1 MEMTDKDKR
10 YSLLLDKQIA
20 QSKKENRSLEF
31 KSNHLEYERIGK
43 YISALSN
50 GACLDGEDFG
60 YLYFGVED
68 KTFFIK
74 GTTFGENEEKA
85 KGQQSLELTLH
96 REITPKINF
105 QFETFHYY
113 GNQRIV
119 RLRIPRAKG
128 EPTMFNWK
136 GYIRVDSNV
145 TSLEQYPEWMSD
157 GEHLGITYRRLS
169 SGSNSK
175 ASPSFC

>member
-68 KTFFIK
+68 KT
-74 GTTFGENEEKA
+74 
-85 KGQQSLELTLH
+85 SL
-96 REITPKINF
+96 
-105 QFETFHYY
+105 
-113 GNQRIV
+113 
-119 RLRIPRAKG
+119 
-128 EPTMFNWK
+128 
-136 GYIRVDSNV
+136 
-145 TSLEQYPEWMSD
+145 
-157 GEHLGITYRRLS
+157 
-169 SGSNSK
+169 
-175 ASPSFC
+175 